1 MACAA
6 SIEAESELVEVGLE
20 MIAAETVVD
29 AQGPAFEVGEDAAG
43 PRQDEMGGHGA
54 DDMRIVVDLGGAEI
68 GGQSVG
74 LERRTGSNVGGD
86 EGADAF
92 SGR

>member
-1 MACAA
+1 MAAA
-6 SIEAESELVEVGLE
+6 KA
-20 MIAAETVVD
+20 MIDT
-29 AQGPAFEVGEDAAG
+29 QGPAFEVGEDAAG